1 MDIARTSLWGFYC
14 RKGTSW
20 TQITTNW
27 EHLCGLKM
35 IKSWRFHFSKQ
46 KRSASSLNFILLL
59 FSQKY
64 IFWLNS
70 VINNWAK
77 SCLQSFIPIIYPKWT
92 SSFRPCGN
100 LHERSQFF
108 LVVLN
113 TTPALCTYRI
123 KHLAQ
128 FFFSFDF
135 FQGTANLK
143 TAEGKL
149 NQSRIRPS
157 SC

>member
-1 MDIARTSLWGFYC
+1 MEIARTSLWGFYC

-20 TQITTNW
+20 TQITTDW

-46 KRSASSLNFILLL
+46 KRSAIGQAVWTL
-59 FSQKY
+59 FSYYLVKKIYFLTELSYQQ
-64 IFWLNS
+64 LS
-70 VINNWAK
+70 EEL
-77 SCLQSFIPIIYPKWT
+77 SLIIYSNHLSKVNLMIPSLRKLTWT
-92 SSFRPCGN
+92 LSI
-100 LHERSQFF
+100 FF

-128 FFFSFDF
+128 FFFSFDL
-135 FQGTANLK
+135 FQGTAKPQNR
-143 TAEGKL
+143 GG
-149 NQSRIRPS
+149 
-157 SC
+157 